1 MAECLRIISESIS
14 EKTGGKY
21 VCKSLR
27 DILDPSPETPEET
40 ADNVIQRI
48 KGKMNDEPI

>member
-1 MAECLRIISESIS
+1 M
-14 EKTGGKY
+14 
-21 VCKSLR
+21 SLK
-27 DILDPSPETPEET
+27 DILDPSPKKTEET